1 MCKILTLALCCVT
14 NYTLAASQM
23 TSDEIAAF
31 GQAVKPCWSLDK
43 SSPAVSVTVTL
54 AMELKPDGKLKPETI
69 KLISHS
75 EADENA
81 VWLAF
86 DAARRAIFRCQ
97 RSGYDL
103 PEEKYPLWKRMDI
116 TFDPSEFVQ

>member
-1 MCKILTLALCCVT
+1 MRTLMTLALCLIT
-14 NYTLAASQM
+14 NATLAATQM
-23 TSDEIAAF
+23 TPEEAAEF
-31 GQAVKPCWSLDK
+31 SRSVQMCWSLDR
-43 SSPAVSVTVTL
+43 SSPAVSVTVAL
-54 AMELKPDGKLKPETI
+54 AMELNPDGKLKPETI

-81 VWLAF
+81 VRLAF
-86 DAARRAIFRCQ
+86 EAGRRAILRCQ

-103 PEEKYPLWKRMDI
+103 PEEKYPLWKRMEI